1 MHLGNGIICP
11 ATGIP
16 MLALAGAAAFYAYK
30 KAKKDFSKDKTLPVI
45 ALTALVFAMQMINFS
60 IPETGSSG
68 HIIGGVLLA
77 ALMGPYAAFLAICS
91 ILLIQSV
98 FFADGGL
105 LALGCNIF
113 NMGFLACFAVYPF
126 LYKPL
131 AKRNKYFLGAFLSS
145 VAALQFGSFAVVIE
159 GALSGSI
166 ELSSVLSFAA
176 LMQFIHLPIGIAE
189 GIVTGGIVLISKH
202 FDMKKLS
209 FVFGGTAFVLG
220 GFIAQYASNK
230 PDGFEW
236 SLLKLSD
243 AVIMQTQGYIYN
255 LAEIIQAKTAIL
267 ANISSFAANIA
278 GIVAITLLMYII
290 SLFLNRKVEAVKVE
304 IDE

>member
-1 MHLGNGIICP
+1 M
-11 ATGIP
+11 
-16 MLALAGAAAFYAYK
+16 
-30 KAKKDFSKDKTLPVI
+30 
-45 ALTALVFAMQMINFS
+45 
-60 IPETGSSG
+60 
-68 HIIGGVLLA
+68 
-77 ALMGPYAAFLAICS
+77 
-91 ILLIQSV
+91 
-98 FFADGGL
+98 
-105 LALGCNIF
+105 
-113 NMGFLACFAVYPF
+113 
-126 LYKPL
+126 
-131 AKRNKYFLGAFLSS
+131 
-145 VAALQFGSFAVVIE
+145 QFGSFAVVIE

-209 FVFGGTAFVLG
+209 FVFGGAAFVLG

-230 PDGFEW
+230 PDGLEW

-304 IDE
+304 IDG